1 LETKKIKKTIIN
13 IIFLFSE
20 HCVNIKN
27 RQDESVIKTT
37 EGEGEMRGKL
47 KNLTVQVIIGII
59 LGIIVGFL
67 FPEFGAKLK
76 VLADAF
82 IKLIKMVIAP
92 IIFFTVVIGIG
103 NMGDLKKVGRIGGK
117 ALIYFEIVTTFALA
131 IGIIVVNLIKPGV
144 GFNIDAVKGGDVSQ
158 YTKQAEE
165 VNHGVIEF
173 LLSIIPDNV
182 IGAFAKGELLP
193 ILFFAILFGLSTA
206 ALGEKAKPVVALFER
221 LTDIFFGVVNMV
233 MKVSPIAAFGAMAY
247 TIGTFGI
254 SSLVSLGKLM
264 GSVYITMAL
273 FIFVVLGLIAKF
285 YGFNIFKFIAYIK
298 EEILL
303 VLGTSSSES
312 ALPKLME
319 RLEKYG
325 CSKSVVGLVVP
336 TGYSFNLDG
345 TSIYLSMAAIFIA
358 QAYGIDLTIWQ
369 ELTLLGILM
378 LTSKGAAGVTGSG
391 FITLAATLA
400 AFPMIPVEGIA
411 LLLGVD
417 RFMSEARAI
426 TNIIGNAVA
435 TVVVSKMEDEFHPS
449 AEQNEDRTNIAVAK

>member
-1 LETKKIKKTIIN
+1 
-13 IIFLFSE
+13 
-20 HCVNIKN
+20 
-27 RQDESVIKTT
+27 
-37 EGEGEMRGKL
+37 MRGKL

-67 FPEFGAKLK
+67 FPEFAAKLK

-131 IGIIVVNLIKPGV
+131 IGIVVVNVIKPGV

-158 YTKQAEE
+158 FTKQAEE
-165 VNHGVIEF
+165 VNHGVIDF

-182 IGAFAKGELLP
+182 VGAFAKGELLP
-193 ILFFAILFGLSTA
+193 ILFFAVLFGLATA

-254 SSLVSLGKLM
+254 GSLVSLGKLM

-273 FIFVVLGLIAKF
+273 FIFGVLGLIAKF

-345 TSIYLSMAAIFIA
+345 TSIYLSMAAMFIA

-426 TNIIGNAVA
+426 TNLIGNAVA
-435 TVVVSKMEDEFHPS
+435 TVVVSKMENEFHPS
-449 AEQNEDRTNIAVAK
+449 AEQNKDRTNIAVAK